1 MDVNDVYFEAKESK
15 RETLLELIDMMDGEK
30 QNEGSLVAARSALL
44 HSDVAMRSLFKMI
57 SINLFR
63 TPKVSVTKYGGQ
75 QQEDQINKK
84 AGDEVEETQILLE
97 EQWPHLQIVYELLLR
112 VVILSNF
119 TPQLAQ
125 QKYINHTFVAFL
137 LDLLKS
143 PDPRERD
150 YLKTIVHRIY
160 GKFMQLRFGI
170 RMTIARELLMVGLS
184 ESTKDRTFGIAEYL
198 EILVPIIDGFSESI
212 RVEHR

>member
-1 MDVNDVYFEAKESK
+1 
-15 RETLLELIDMMDGEK
+15 
-30 QNEGSLVAARSALL
+30 
-44 HSDVAMRSLFKMI
+44 MI
-57 SINLFR
+57 L
-63 TPKVSVTKYGGQ
+63 G
-75 QQEDQINKK
+75 
-84 AGDEVEETQILLE
+84 
-97 EQWPHLQIVYELLLR
+97 
-112 VVILSNF
+112 NF